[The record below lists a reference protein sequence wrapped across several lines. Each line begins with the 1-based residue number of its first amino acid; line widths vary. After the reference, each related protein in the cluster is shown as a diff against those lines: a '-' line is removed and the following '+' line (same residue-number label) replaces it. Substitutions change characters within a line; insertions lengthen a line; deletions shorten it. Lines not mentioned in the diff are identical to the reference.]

1 MGYVFQPSVVLDE
14 IYDLIEDYMEAT
26 DVYNADAIKVIQEY
40 LESLNVQYTEETLSS
55 GFMGRGA
62 YAVSW
67 IVADKPVLMLIN
79 YVVAD

>member
-26 DVYNADAIKVIQEY
+26 DVYNADAIKVIREY
-40 LESLNVQYTEETLSS
+40 LENLNIQYTEETLGS
-55 GFMGRGA
+55 GFLRGA

-79 YVVAD
+79 YVVTY